1 MSNPYVCWSNQ
12 KFLAVNASQRIHSQ
26 QPGVTFLLYQVLPR
40 HTPDVA
46 LRSACKPR
54 GNLVFDIFGPGAAT
68 RVAELEGQ
76 MVKNHD

>member
-1 MSNPYVCWSNQ
+1 MLP
-12 KFLAVNASQRIHSQ
+12 FAVLVSL
-26 QPGVTFLLYQVLPR
+26 G
-40 HTPDVA
+40 
-46 LRSACKPR
+46 

>member
-54 GNLVFDIFGPGAAT
+54 GESGLRHLRARGSN
-68 RVAELEGQ
+68 
-76 MVKNHD
+76 KSC